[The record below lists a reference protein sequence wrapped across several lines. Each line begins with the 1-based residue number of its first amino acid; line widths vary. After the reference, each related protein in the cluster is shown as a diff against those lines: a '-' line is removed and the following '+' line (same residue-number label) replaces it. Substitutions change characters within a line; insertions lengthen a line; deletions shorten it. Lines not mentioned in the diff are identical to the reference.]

1 MATQSEIGLQ
11 RNTLFLWL
19 FLMAT
24 AFDGCSIYNGRIA
37 SNKLWDYKYF
47 LVTVLL
53 EKTKELSKKKRHFY
67 WVKFLRF
74 SAGNLL
80 QLFKNKS
87 MKALVDQY
95 DINFV
100 FCMKSWF
107 LGFIIPLMT
116 DAKIFQCYFS
126 SFIPYN
132 IYITFIRI

>member
-1 MATQSEIGLQ
+1 
-11 RNTLFLWL
+11 
-19 FLMAT
+19 MAT
-24 AFDGCSIYNGRIA
+24 AFNGCSIYNGRIA

-95 DINFV
+95 DIKFV

-107 LGFIIPLMT
+107 LGFIISLMT
-116 DAKIFQCYFS
+116 DAKFFNATSVPLSPTIFISPLLEYKLHCNHWEWCYGYFH
-126 SFIPYN
+126 FQ
-132 IYITFIRI
+132 